1 MKSALLFTLVFC
13 LLFLLYRLLLS
24 RSGKFKTNRMILL
37 SMPVLAFI
45 AAYATIPLKVSERLQ
60 TQLPEVIIGSS
71 TQDFYTSQSEGISTL
86 SIIYWSITAL
96 FGLLLL
102 VKIVRSFHIKPEGM
116 CFSFFSHIYV
126 SKELAENTQAVI
138 TDHELVHVRKKHSL
152 DIIFAELIGVI
163 AWFNPFI
170 YWWKK
175 EIKLN
180 HEFEADAE
188 ASHKHPNYSTLLV
201 SQALKVDQFT
211 LVHSFNKSNLKTRLM
226 MIENKNKS
234 HKLRH
239 YLLFASIG
247 VSSIGLCMISPSMDM
262 RSAIDQ
268 VETVGDNTDQ
278 AQFPGGQ
285 EALMKYMM
293 NNVKYPK
300 AAAKEG
306 VEGKVMVKFIVGTD
320 GQVKKVSV
328 AKSAH
333 ELLDAEA
340 VRVIEAMPKWQAAQK
355 DGKSVESEMVMPVVF
370 KLD

>member
-24 RSGKFKTNRMILL
+24 RSGNFKANRFILL

-45 AAYATIPLKVSERLQ
+45 AAYASIPLKVTESMQ
-60 TQLPEVIIGSS
+60 AQLPEVIIGSG
-71 TQDFYTSQSEGISTL
+71 TNDFYVHQAESTSPINTL
-86 SIIYWSITAL
+86 YWSITGF

-102 VKIVRSFHIKPEGM
+102 IKIVRSFKLKPEGM
-116 CFSFFSHIYV
+116 CFSFFGSIHV
-126 SKELAENTQAVI
+126 SKNIEDQARKVI
-138 TDHELVHVRKKHSL
+138 TDHEMVHVKRKHSI
-152 DIIFAELIGVI
+152 DIIFAEFIGVI

-180 HEFEADAE
+180 HEFEADAM
-188 ASHKHPNYSTLLV
+188 ASQIHPNYSTLLV

-211 LVHSFNKSNLKTRLM
+211 LVHSFNKSNLKTRLI

-234 HKLRH
+234 SKLRH
-239 YLLFASIG
+239 YVLFAAIG
-247 VSSIGLCMISPSMDM
+247 VSSIGLCMVSPSMDM
-262 RSAIDQ
+262 RSATTHVETIGDNIDQ
-268 VETVGDNTDQ
+268 P
-278 AQFPGGQ
+278 QFPGGQ

-293 NNVKYPK
+293 DNVKYPK
-300 AAAKEG
+300 SAAKDG
-306 VEGKVMVKFIVGTD
+306 IEGKVMVKFIVNSKGY
-320 GQVKKVSV
+320 VKKVSV

-340 VRVIEAMPKWQAAQK
+340 VRVIEAMPLWQAGKK
-355 DGKSVESEMVMPVVF
+355 DGKAVDTEMVMPVVF